1 MITTRMKTFSIY
13 GIFSLFLLPLL
24 WGQAPKDETGS
35 GVVFIAAK
43 DGPTQFLDLQGK
55 ALPAAKTGVGG
66 TLPEGYVA
74 QAGIGGKIVLLLSN
88 GTVMTLQSQTKLKI
102 SEFSQEPFDA
112 AGRKVSDLAE
122 EPSKSNVKLDLN
134 WGSIVVATKKLD
146 RDSRLDINSPTGTA
160 GIRGT
165 QFQMSQAPGT
175 GVKLDVSEST
185 VAFTPPGGGQAV
197 PVGAGQGLDVSAAGA
212 VTPRP
217 ISPVA
222 AQNITATNTAAIA
235 ATGDVSLS
243 AVSDAMAE
251 ATSEGGE
258 GGDSEGGDSDGGDDS
273 GDDGGGD
280 GGDDGGGDGDD
291 SSGSG
296 DSDSGGDSDSAGG
309 GDTGGGDAGGGDGGG
324 SSAAVSAPA
333 APAVDT
339 SQVLENNAEATQS
352 RKTGKVSAV
361 SKQVSRLGLTDA
373 QAEIFY
379 SFGVPL
385 QSSLAGAGGE
395 VAKRLIDLTAQG
407 VSQSHL
413 STFFGYSG
421 ETRAK
426 MLGLT
431 DDSSLAN
438 LLFKQYEE
446 SWLTGMLSDN
456 NLVALNTEETPET
469 PSASATADPF
479 LALAN
484 TLRDSG
490 NSEVLDELLE
500 LGGGQLTDELLQEG
514 EIANRLLGSVTSSG
528 SLDGTNLVSG
538 TDALAN
544 RFYEDVTSLYGALV
558 QDSLLAGEASFLG
571 GRTISLSGG
580 DYSLSSLALS
590 GSDALALGATEKLQL
605 QGDILFSGDAGSAKR
620 VVLMSGG
627 ELEGSSDL
635 TLDAATNDLVLSVRK
650 DIVLQGTTADSQGA
664 TAELSVALRGNRE
677 VTLHSMRDVNLKNVE
692 VSASQ
697 QASIKAA
704 KELYVDNMRFNF
716 NAELPKI
723 VMEATT
729 IRLSNVTF
737 PANAAINLNSLKGA
751 IDGRYPN
758 FGTSVP
764 AAQQLG
770 RVNFL
775 QNVKS
780 GVNLLHDRPSFDSFG
795 SKITIGKLR

>member
-1 MITTRMKTFSIY
+1 MITTRMKTISIY
-13 GIFSLFLLPLL
+13 GLFSLFLLPLL

-35 GVVFIAAK
+35 GVVFIATK
-43 DGPTQFLDLQGK
+43 EGPTQFLDPQGK

-74 QAGIGGKIVLLLSN
+74 QAGIGGKIVLLFSN

-273 GDDGGGD
+273 GDDSGD
-280 GGDDGGGDGDD
+280 DGGGDDGGGDGDD

-324 SSAAVSAPA
+324 SSAAASAPA

-352 RKTGKVSAV
+352 RKTGKVRAV
-361 SKQVSRLGLTDA
+361 SKQVSRLG
-373 QAEIFY
+373 
-379 SFGVPL
+379 
-385 QSSLAGAGGE
+385 
-395 VAKRLIDLTAQG
+395 
-407 VSQSHL
+407 
-413 STFFGYSG
+413 
-421 ETRAK
+421 
-426 MLGLT
+426 
-431 DDSSLAN
+431 
-438 LLFKQYEE
+438 
-446 SWLTGMLSDN
+446 
-456 NLVALNTEETPET
+456 
-469 PSASATADPF
+469 
-479 LALAN
+479 
-484 TLRDSG
+484 
-490 NSEVLDELLE
+490 
-500 LGGGQLTDELLQEG
+500 
-514 EIANRLLGSVTSSG
+514 
-528 SLDGTNLVSG
+528 
-538 TDALAN
+538 
-544 RFYEDVTSLYGALV
+544 
-558 QDSLLAGEASFLG
+558 
-571 GRTISLSGG
+571 
-580 DYSLSSLALS
+580 
-590 GSDALALGATEKLQL
+590 
-605 QGDILFSGDAGSAKR
+605 
-620 VVLMSGG
+620 
-627 ELEGSSDL
+627 
-635 TLDAATNDLVLSVRK
+635 
-650 DIVLQGTTADSQGA
+650 
-664 TAELSVALRGNRE
+664 
-677 VTLHSMRDVNLKNVE
+677 
-692 VSASQ
+692 
-697 QASIKAA
+697 
-704 KELYVDNMRFNF
+704 
-716 NAELPKI
+716 
-723 VMEATT
+723 
-729 IRLSNVTF
+729 
-737 PANAAINLNSLKGA
+737 
-751 IDGRYPN
+751 
-758 FGTSVP
+758 
-764 AAQQLG
+764 
-770 RVNFL
+770 
-775 QNVKS
+775 
-780 GVNLLHDRPSFDSFG
+780 
-795 SKITIGKLR
+795 

>member
-1 MITTRMKTFSIY
+1 M
-13 GIFSLFLLPLL
+13 P
-24 WGQAPKDETGS
+24 
-35 GVVFIAAK
+35 
-43 DGPTQFLDLQGK
+43 
-55 ALPAAKTGVGG
+55 
-66 TLPEGYVA
+66 
-74 QAGIGGKIVLLLSN
+74 
-88 GTVMTLQSQTKLKI
+88 
-102 SEFSQEPFDA
+102 
-112 AGRKVSDLAE
+112 
-122 EPSKSNVKLDLN
+122 KSNIKFQNVPEKP
-134 WGSIVVATKKLD
+134 TKK
-146 RDSRLDINSPTGTA
+146 REIA
-160 GIRGT
+160 
-165 QFQMSQAPGT
+165 SQP
-175 GVKLDVSEST
+175 
-185 VAFTPPGGGQAV
+185 V

-243 AVSDAMAE
+243 AVSDAMTE
-251 ATSEGGE
+251 ASSEGG
-258 GGDSEGGDSDGGDDS
+258 DGGDSDGGDD
-273 GDDGGGD
+273 
-280 GGDDGGGDGDD
+280 GGDDGGSDGGDD
-291 SSGSG
+291 SGGSGDSESGG
-296 DSDSGGDSDSAGG
+296 DSDSGGD
-309 GDTGGGDAGGGDGGG
+309 G
-324 SSAAVSAPA
+324 SSAAASAPA

-339 SQVLENNAEATQS
+339 SQVLENNSEATQS

-395 VAKRLIDLTAQG
+395 VAKRLIDLTSQG
-407 VSQSHL
+407 VVQSHL

-426 MLGLT
+426 MLGLS

-438 LLFKQYEE
+438 LLSKQYEE
-446 SWLTGMLSDN
+446 SWLTGMLSDK
-456 NLVALNTEETPET
+456 NLIALNTEETPQT
-469 PSASATADPF
+469 PSVSATADPF

-500 LGGGQLTDELLQEG
+500 LGGGELTDELLQEG
-514 EIANRLLGSVTSSG
+514 KIANRLLGSVTSTG
-528 SLDGTNLVSG
+528 SLDGTNLVTG
-538 TDALAN
+538 TDALSN

-590 GSDALALGATEKLQL
+590 GSDSFALGATEKLQL
-605 QGDILFSGDAGSAKR
+605 QGSILFSGDAGSGKR
-620 VVLMSGG
+620 VVLMSGD

-650 DIVLQGTTADSQGA
+650 DIVLQGATAELQGA

-677 VTLHSMRDVNLKNVE
+677 VTLHSMRNVNLKNVE

-704 KELYVDNMRFNF
+704 KELYVDNMRFN
-716 NAELPKI
+716 AELPKI

-737 PANAAINLNSLKGA
+737 PANAAVNLNSLKGA

>member
-1 MITTRMKTFSIY
+1 MIMTAMKTFSIY
-13 GIFSLFLLPLL
+13 AIFSLCLLPLL
-24 WGQAPKDETGS
+24 WGQAPKKGTGR

-43 DGPTQFLDLQGK
+43 EGPTQFLDPQGK
-55 ALPAAKTGVGG
+55 VLPAAKTGVGG
-66 TLPEGYVA
+66 TLPEGCVA
-74 QAGIGGKIVLLLSN
+74 QAGIGGKIVVLFSN
-88 GTVMTLQSQTKLKI
+88 GTVMTLESQTKLKI
-102 SEFSQEPFDA
+102 SEFSQEAFDA

-122 EPSKSNVKLDLN
+122 EPSKSNVKLDLD
-134 WGSIVVATKKLD
+134 WGSIVVSTKKLD
-146 RDSRLDINSPTGTA
+146 RESRLDIHSPTGVA

-185 VAFTPPGGGQAV
+185 VVFTPPGGGQPV

-243 AVSDAMAE
+243 AVSDAMTE
-251 ATSEGGE
+251 ATSEGVD
-258 GGDSEGGDSDGGDDS
+258 GGDDGGDDGGSDGGDDS
-273 GDDGGGD
+273 G
-280 GGDDGGGDGDD
+280 
-291 SSGSG
+291 GSG
-296 DSDSGGDSDSAGG
+296 DSESGGDSNTGGSEDTGNGDSGGGDSAGP
-309 GDTGGGDAGGGDGGG
+309 
-324 SSAAVSAPA
+324 SAAASTPN

-339 SQVLENNAEATQS
+339 SQVLENNSEATQS
-352 RKTGKVSAV
+352 RKTGKVSAE
-361 SKQVSRLGLTDA
+361 SNQVSRLGLTDA
-373 QAEIFY
+373 QAEILY
-379 SFGVPL
+379 SFELSL
-385 QSSLAGAGGE
+385 QSALVAAGDKT
-395 VAKRLIDLTAQG
+395 AKRLIDLTSKG
-407 VSQSHL
+407 VIESNL

-421 ETRAK
+421 ETRTK
-426 MLGLT
+426 MIALV

-438 LLFKQYEE
+438 LLSKEYEE
-446 SWLTGMLSDN
+446 SWLTGLLSDQ
-456 NLVALNTEETPET
+456 NLLALNTEVTPQT
-469 PSASATADPF
+469 PSVSTTADPF

-484 TLRDSG
+484 QLRDSG

-500 LGGGQLTDELLQEG
+500 LGGGQLTDELLKEG
-514 EIANRLLGSVTSSG
+514 DIANRLLGGVTSTG
-528 SLDGTNLVSG
+528 FLDGANLVTG
-538 TDALAN
+538 ADALAN

-558 QDSLLAGEASFLG
+558 QDSLLAGETSFLG

-580 DYSLSSLALS
+580 NYSLSSLALS
-590 GSDALALGATEKLQL
+590 GSDAFALGATEQLQL
-605 QGDILFSGDAGSAKR
+605 QGNILFSGDAGSAKR

-635 TLDAATNDLVLSVRK
+635 TLDAATNDLVLSVRR
-650 DIVLQGTTADSQGA
+650 DIVLQGA
-664 TAELSVALRGNRE
+664 TAELPVLLQGNRE
-677 VTLHSMRDVNLKNVE
+677 VTLHSMRDVNLRNID

-697 QASIKAA
+697 LATIKAA
-704 KELYVDNMRFNF
+704 KELYVDNMRFN
-716 NAELPKI
+716 AQLPKI

-729 IRLSNVTF
+729 IRLSNITF
-737 PANAAINLNSLKGA
+737 PANAAVNLNSLKGA

-758 FGTSVP
+758 FGTSIP

-795 SKITIGKLR
+795 GKITIGKLR

>member
-1 MITTRMKTFSIY
+1 
-13 GIFSLFLLPLL
+13 
-24 WGQAPKDETGS
+24 
-35 GVVFIAAK
+35 
-43 DGPTQFLDLQGK
+43 
-55 ALPAAKTGVGG
+55 
-66 TLPEGYVA
+66 
-74 QAGIGGKIVLLLSN
+74 
-88 GTVMTLQSQTKLKI
+88 
-102 SEFSQEPFDA
+102 
-112 AGRKVSDLAE
+112 
-122 EPSKSNVKLDLN
+122 
-134 WGSIVVATKKLD
+134 
-146 RDSRLDINSPTGTA
+146 
-160 GIRGT
+160 
-165 QFQMSQAPGT
+165 
-175 GVKLDVSEST
+175 
-185 VAFTPPGGGQAV
+185 
-197 PVGAGQGLDVSAAGA
+197 
-212 VTPRP
+212 
-217 ISPVA
+217 
-222 AQNITATNTAAIA
+222 
-235 ATGDVSLS
+235 
-243 AVSDAMAE
+243 
-251 ATSEGGE
+251 
-258 GGDSEGGDSDGGDDS
+258 
-273 GDDGGGD
+273 
-280 GGDDGGGDGDD
+280 
-291 SSGSG
+291 
-296 DSDSGGDSDSAGG
+296 
-309 GDTGGGDAGGGDGGG
+309 
-324 SSAAVSAPA
+324 
-333 APAVDT
+333 
-339 SQVLENNAEATQS
+339 VLENNSEATQS

-361 SKQVSRLGLTDA
+361 SNQVSRLGLTDA

-407 VSQSHL
+407 LAQSHL

-426 MLGLT
+426 MLALA

-438 LLFKQYEE
+438 LLSKQYEE
-446 SWLTGMLSDN
+446 SWLTGILSDN
-456 NLVALNTEETPET
+456 NLIALNTEETPQT
-469 PSASATADPF
+469 PSVSASADPF

-500 LGGGQLTDELLQEG
+500 LGGGELTDELLLEG
-514 EIANRLLGSVTSSG
+514 EIANRLLGSVTSAG

-538 TDALAN
+538 ADALSN

-590 GSDALALGATEKLQL
+590 GSDAFALGATEKLQL
-605 QGDILFSGDAGSAKR
+605 QGSILFSGDAGSGKR
-620 VVLMSGG
+620 VVLMSGD

-650 DIVLQGTTADSQGA
+650 DIVLQGATADSLV
-664 TAELSVALRGNRE
+664 ELRGNRE
-677 VTLHSMRDVNLKNVE
+677 VTLHSMRNVNLKNVK

-697 QASIKAA
+697 LATIKAA
-704 KELYVDNMRFNF
+704 KELYVDNMRFNDQ
-716 NAELPKI
+716 LPKI

-775 QNVKS
+775 QNVGVQNEMKS

-795 SKITIGKLR
+795 GKITIGKLR

>member
-1 MITTRMKTFSIY
+1 MIMTAMKTFSIY
-13 GIFSLFLLPLL
+13 AIFSLCLLPLL
-24 WGQAPKDETGS
+24 WGQAPKKGTGR

-43 DGPTQFLDLQGK
+43 EGPTQFLDPQGK
-55 ALPAAKTGVGG
+55 VLPAAKTGVGG
-66 TLPEGYVA
+66 TLPEGCVA
-74 QAGIGGKIVLLLSN
+74 QAGIGGKIVVLFSN
-88 GTVMTLQSQTKLKI
+88 GTVMTLESQTKLKI
-102 SEFSQEPFDA
+102 SEFSQEAFDA

-122 EPSKSNVKLDLN
+122 EPSKSNVKLDLD
-134 WGSIVVATKKLD
+134 WGSIVVSTKKLD
-146 RDSRLDINSPTGTA
+146 RESRLDIHSPTGVA

-185 VAFTPPGGGQAV
+185 VAFTPPGGGQPV

-243 AVSDAMAE
+243 AVSDAMTE
-251 ATSEGGE
+251 ATSEGG
-258 GGDSEGGDSDGGDDS
+258 DGGDSDGGDD
-273 GDDGGGD
+273 
-280 GGDDGGGDGDD
+280 GGDDGGSDGGDD
-291 SSGSG
+291 SGGSG
-296 DSDSGGDSDSAGG
+296 DSESGGDSDSGNGDSGG
-309 GDTGGGDAGGGDGGG
+309 GDSAGP
-324 SSAAVSAPA
+324 SAAASTPN

-339 SQVLENNAEATQS
+339 SQVLENNSEATQS
-352 RKTGKVSAV
+352 RKTGKVSAE
-361 SKQVSRLGLTDA
+361 SNQVSRLGLTDA
-373 QAEIFY
+373 QAVILY
-379 SFGVPL
+379 SFEVSL
-385 QSSLAGAGGE
+385 QSALVAAGDKT
-395 VAKRLIDLTAQG
+395 AKRLIDLTSKG
-407 VSQSHL
+407 VVESNL

-421 ETRAK
+421 ETRTK
-426 MLGLT
+426 MIALV

-438 LLFKQYEE
+438 LLSKEYEE
-446 SWLTGMLSDN
+446 SWLTGLLSDQ
-456 NLVALNTEETPET
+456 NLLALNTEVTPQT
-469 PSASATADPF
+469 PSVSTTADPF

-484 TLRDSG
+484 QLRDSG

-500 LGGGQLTDELLQEG
+500 LGGGQLTDELLKEG
-514 EIANRLLGSVTSSG
+514 DIANRLLGGVTSTG
-528 SLDGTNLVSG
+528 FLDGANLVTG
-538 TDALAN
+538 ADALAN

-558 QDSLLAGEASFLG
+558 QDSLLAGETSFLG

-580 DYSLSSLALS
+580 NYSLSSLALS
-590 GSDALALGATEKLQL
+590 GSDAFALGATEQLQL
-605 QGDILFSGDAGSAKR
+605 QGNILFSGDAGSAKR

-635 TLDAATNDLVLSVRK
+635 TLDAATNDLVLSVRR
-650 DIVLQGTTADSQGA
+650 DIVLQGA
-664 TAELSVALRGNRE
+664 TAELPVLLQGNRE
-677 VTLHSMRDVNLKNVE
+677 VTLHSMRDVNLRNID

-697 QASIKAA
+697 LATIKAA
-704 KELYVDNMRFNF
+704 KELYVDNMRFN
-716 NAELPKI
+716 AQLPKI

-729 IRLSNVTF
+729 IRLSNITF
-737 PANAAINLNSLKGA
+737 PANAAVNLNSLKGA

-758 FGTSVP
+758 FGTSIP

-795 SKITIGKLR
+795 GKITIGKLR

>member
-1 MITTRMKTFSIY
+1 MIMTAMKTFSIY
-13 GIFSLFLLPLL
+13 AIFSLCLLPLL
-24 WGQAPKDETGS
+24 WGQAPKKGTGR

-43 DGPTQFLDLQGK
+43 EGPTQFLDPQGK
-55 ALPAAKTGVGG
+55 VLPAAKTGVGG
-66 TLPEGYVA
+66 TLPEGCVA
-74 QAGIGGKIVLLLSN
+74 QAGIGGKIVVLFSN
-88 GTVMTLQSQTKLKI
+88 GTVMTLESQTKLKI

-122 EPSKSNVKLDLN
+122 EPSKSNVKLDLD
-134 WGSIVVATKKLD
+134 WGSIVVSTKKLD
-146 RDSRLDINSPTGTA
+146 RESRLDIHSPTGVA

-185 VAFTPPGGGQAV
+185 VAFTPPGGGQPV

-243 AVSDAMAE
+243 AVSDAMTE
-251 ATSEGGE
+251 ATSEGG
-258 GGDSEGGDSDGGDDS
+258 DGGDSDGGDD
-273 GDDGGGD
+273 
-280 GGDDGGGDGDD
+280 GGDDGGSDGGDD
-291 SSGSG
+291 SGGSG
-296 DSDSGGDSDSAGG
+296 DSESGGDSDSGNGDSGG
-309 GDTGGGDAGGGDGGG
+309 GDSAGP
-324 SSAAVSAPA
+324 SAAASTPN

-339 SQVLENNAEATQS
+339 SQVLENNSEATQS
-352 RKTGKVSAV
+352 RKTGKVSAE
-361 SKQVSRLGLTDA
+361 SNQVSRLGLTDA
-373 QAEIFY
+373 QAVILY
-379 SFGVPL
+379 SFEVSL
-385 QSSLAGAGGE
+385 QSALVAAGDKT
-395 VAKRLIDLTAQG
+395 AKRLIDLTSKG
-407 VSQSHL
+407 VVESNL

-421 ETRAK
+421 ETRTK
-426 MLGLT
+426 MIALV

-438 LLFKQYEE
+438 LLSKEYEE
-446 SWLTGMLSDN
+446 SWLTGLLSDQ
-456 NLVALNTEETPET
+456 NLLALNTEVTPQT
-469 PSASATADPF
+469 PSVSTTADPF

-484 TLRDSG
+484 QLRDSG

-500 LGGGQLTDELLQEG
+500 LGGGQLTDELLKEG
-514 EIANRLLGSVTSSG
+514 DIANRLLGGVTSTG
-528 SLDGTNLVSG
+528 FLDGANLVTG
-538 TDALAN
+538 ADALAN

-558 QDSLLAGEASFLG
+558 QDSLLAGETSFLG

-580 DYSLSSLALS
+580 NYSLSSLALS
-590 GSDALALGATEKLQL
+590 GSDAFALGATEQLQL
-605 QGDILFSGDAGSAKR
+605 QGNILFSGDAGSAKR

-635 TLDAATNDLVLSVRK
+635 TLDAATNDLVLSVRR
-650 DIVLQGTTADSQGA
+650 DIVLQGA
-664 TAELSVALRGNRE
+664 TAELPVLLQGNRE
-677 VTLHSMRDVNLKNVE
+677 VTLHSMRDVNLRNID

-697 QASIKAA
+697 LATIKAA
-704 KELYVDNMRFNF
+704 KELYVDNMRFN
-716 NAELPKI
+716 AQLPKI

-729 IRLSNVTF
+729 IRLSNITF
-737 PANAAINLNSLKGA
+737 PANAAVNLNSLKGA

-758 FGTSVP
+758 FGTSIP

-795 SKITIGKLR
+795 GKITIGKSR

>member
-1 MITTRMKTFSIY
+1 MIMTAMKTFSIY
-13 GIFSLFLLPLL
+13 AIFSLCLLPLL
-24 WGQAPKDETGS
+24 WGQAPKKGTGR

-43 DGPTQFLDLQGK
+43 EGPTQFLDPQGK
-55 ALPAAKTGVGG
+55 VLPAAKTGVGG
-66 TLPEGYVA
+66 TLPEGCVA
-74 QAGIGGKIVLLLSN
+74 QAGIGGKIVVLFSN
-88 GTVMTLQSQTKLKI
+88 GTVMTLESQTKLKI
-102 SEFSQEPFDA
+102 SEFSQEAFDA

-122 EPSKSNVKLDLN
+122 EPSKSNVKLDLD
-134 WGSIVVATKKLD
+134 WGSIVVSTKKLD
-146 RDSRLDINSPTGTA
+146 RESRLDIHSPTGVA

-185 VAFTPPGGGQAV
+185 VVFTPPGGGQPV

-243 AVSDAMAE
+243 AVSDAMTE
-251 ATSEGGE
+251 ATSEGVD
-258 GGDSEGGDSDGGDDS
+258 GGDDGGDDGGSDGGDDS
-273 GDDGGGD
+273 G
-280 GGDDGGGDGDD
+280 
-291 SSGSG
+291 GSG
-296 DSDSGGDSDSAGG
+296 DSESGGDSNTGGSEDTGNGDSGGGDSAGP
-309 GDTGGGDAGGGDGGG
+309 
-324 SSAAVSAPA
+324 SAAASTPN

-339 SQVLENNAEATQS
+339 SQVLENNSEATQS
-352 RKTGKVSAV
+352 RKTGKVSAE
-361 SKQVSRLGLTDA
+361 SNQVSRLGLTDA
-373 QAEIFY
+373 QAEILY
-379 SFGVPL
+379 SFELSL
-385 QSSLAGAGGE
+385 QSALVAAGDKT
-395 VAKRLIDLTAQG
+395 AKRLIDLTSKG
-407 VSQSHL
+407 VIESNL

-421 ETRAK
+421 ETRTK
-426 MLGLT
+426 MIALV

-438 LLFKQYEE
+438 LLSKEYEE
-446 SWLTGMLSDN
+446 SWLTGLLSDQ
-456 NLVALNTEETPET
+456 NLLALNTEVTPQT
-469 PSASATADPF
+469 PSVSTTADPF

-484 TLRDSG
+484 QLRDSG

-500 LGGGQLTDELLQEG
+500 LGGGQLTDELLKEG
-514 EIANRLLGSVTSSG
+514 DIANRLLGGVTSTG
-528 SLDGTNLVSG
+528 FLDGANLVTG
-538 TDALAN
+538 ADALAN

-558 QDSLLAGEASFLG
+558 QDSLLAGETSFLG

-580 DYSLSSLALS
+580 NYSLSSLVLS
-590 GSDALALGATEKLQL
+590 GSDAFALGATEQLQL
-605 QGDILFSGDAGSAKR
+605 QGNILFSGDAGSAKR

-635 TLDAATNDLVLSVRK
+635 SLDAATNDLVLSARR
-650 DIVLQGTTADSQGA
+650 DMVLQGA
-664 TAELSVALRGNRE
+664 TAELPVLLQGNRE
-677 VTLHSMRDVNLKNVE
+677 VTLHSMRDVNLRNID

-697 QASIKAA
+697 LATIKAA
-704 KELYVDNMRFNF
+704 KELYVDNMRFN
-716 NAELPKI
+716 AQLPKI

-729 IRLSNVTF
+729 IRLSNITF
-737 PANAAINLNSLKGA
+737 PANAAVNLNSLKGA

-758 FGTSVP
+758 FGTSIP

-795 SKITIGKLR
+795 GKITIGKLR

>member
-13 GIFSLFLLPLL
+13 GIFSLCLLPLL
-24 WGQAPKDETGS
+24 WGQALKEDTGS
-35 GVVFIAAK
+35 GVMFIAAK
-43 DGPTQFLDLQGK
+43 EGPTQFLDLQGK
-55 ALPAAKTGVGG
+55 ALPAAKAGVGG

-112 AGRKVSDLAE
+112 SGRTVSDLAE
-122 EPSKSNVKLDLN
+122 EPSKSNVKLDLD
-134 WGSIVVATKKLD
+134 WGSIVVATKKLN
-146 RDSRLDINSPTGTA
+146 RESSLSIHSPAGVA
-160 GIRGT
+160 GIHGT
-165 QFQMSQAPGT
+165 QFQMSQSPGA

-185 VAFTPPGGGQAV
+185 VAFSPSGGGQSV

-222 AQNITATNTAAIA
+222 AQNITATNTVAIA
-235 ATGDVSLS
+235 ATGDVSLR

-251 ATSEGGE
+251 ATSEG
-258 GGDSEGGDSDGGDDS
+258 SEGGEDGGDD
-273 GDDGGGD
+273 
-280 GGDDGGGDGDD
+280 DGDD

-296 DSDSGGDSDSAGG
+296 DSDSGGDSDSAV
-309 GDTGGGDAGGGDGGG
+309 GGDGGG
-324 SSAAVSAPA
+324 SSVAASVPA

-352 RKTGKVSAV
+352 RKIGKVSAV
-361 SKQVSRLGLTDA
+361 SRQVSRLGLTDV

-385 QSSLAGAGGE
+385 QSLLAGAGGE

-407 VSQSHL
+407 VAQSHL

-426 MLGLT
+426 VLGLT

-438 LLFKQYEE
+438 LLLKQYEE
-446 SWLTGMLSDN
+446 SWLTGILSDN

-469 PSASATADPF
+469 PSVSATADPF

-484 TLRDSG
+484 MLRDSG

-514 EIANRLLGSVTSSG
+514 EIANRLLGSVTSAG
-528 SLDGTNLVSG
+528 SLNGTLVTG

-544 RFYEDVTSLYGALV
+544 RFYEEVTSLYGALI

-590 GSDALALGATEKLQL
+590 GSDSFALGATEQLQL
-605 QGDILFSGDAGSAKR
+605 QGSILFSGDAGSGKR

-627 ELEGSSDL
+627 KLEGSSDL

-650 DIVLQGTTADSQGA
+650 DIVLQGSSSGPLVD
-664 TAELSVALRGNRE
+664 LRGNRE
-677 VTLHSMRDVNLKNVE
+677 VTLHSMRDVNLKNME

-704 KELYVDNMRFNF
+704 KELYVDNMRF

-737 PANAAINLNSLKGA
+737 PANAAVNLNSLKGA

-795 SKITIGKLR
+795 GKITIGKLR